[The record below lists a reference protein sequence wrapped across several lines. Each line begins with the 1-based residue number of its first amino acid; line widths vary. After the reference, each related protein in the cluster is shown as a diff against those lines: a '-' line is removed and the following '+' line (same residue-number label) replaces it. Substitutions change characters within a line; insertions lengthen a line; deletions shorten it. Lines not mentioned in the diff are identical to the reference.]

1 MNQVNEEDSRSI
13 TSFSNMTSS
22 DGEVA
27 NGVDNSIDD
36 NDSDNEIP
44 GNEIDG

>member
-1 MNQVNEEDSRSI
+1 
-13 TSFSNMTSS
+13 MTSS